1 MAAFTIAPATDQLV
15 SGLARLKSAATIEG
29 IAVVSTV
36 MSNWTDG
43 SQQFDSDGESL
54 RIALDQNG
62 TGVGVGGISRC
73 PHVEGALRMRRF
85 YIHPE
90 WRRCGV
96 ARALAESLIES
107 SLGHAD
113 LLTCNAQASLAAPPF
128 WESLGFVATETP
140 GITHTRRHANLP

>member
-1 MAAFTIAPATDQLV
+1 MAAFTIAPATDQLI
-15 SGLARLKSAATIEG
+15 GELARLKSAASGEG
-29 IAVVSTV
+29 IAVVTTV
-36 MSNWTDG
+36 ISNWNDRTQCFDG
-43 SQQFDSDGESL
+43 LGESL
-54 RIALDQNG
+54 FLALDSNG
-62 TGVGVGGISRC
+62 TGIGVGGISRC

-140 GITHTRRHANLP
+140 GITHTRRQMDLA